1 MEYIKFIERLEGQE
15 LQIYNKAICLFFDIS
30 KSELL
35 SQKETLMLTR
45 KEQRRIQKFVKW
57 IYKGKDITMLVG
69 YKHFYNVKII
79 FSKKV
84 FIPQYDSEGL
94 VDQVLRTEI
103 SGRGLEVGTGSG
115 AIALAIQK
123 SKPEIKMLGI
133 DVSSKAI
140 DSAKENASINKIDTD
155 FHTKDIFEWEPAAKF
170 DFIVSNPPYITKGD
184 SNVTGWVRKNQPS
197 VGLYTND
204 DGLKFYKYL
213 IINKDKYIKEGGS
226 LYFECGFNT
235 WEKLTP
241 FLVSIS
247 ADYRFENDL
256 SGFKRYLIVK

>member
-1 MEYIKFIERLEGQE
+1 
-15 LQIYNKAICLFFDIS
+15 
-30 KSELL
+30 
-35 SQKETLMLTR
+35 
-45 KEQRRIQKFVKW
+45 
-57 IYKGKDITMLVG
+57 MLVG

-155 FHTKDIFEWEPAAKF
+155 FHTKDIFE
-170 DFIVSNPPYITKGD
+170 
-184 SNVTGWVRKNQPS
+184 
-197 VGLYTND
+197 
-204 DGLKFYKYL
+204 
-213 IINKDKYIKEGGS
+213 
-226 LYFECGFNT
+226 
-235 WEKLTP
+235 
-241 FLVSIS
+241 
-247 ADYRFENDL
+247 
-256 SGFKRYLIVK
+256 